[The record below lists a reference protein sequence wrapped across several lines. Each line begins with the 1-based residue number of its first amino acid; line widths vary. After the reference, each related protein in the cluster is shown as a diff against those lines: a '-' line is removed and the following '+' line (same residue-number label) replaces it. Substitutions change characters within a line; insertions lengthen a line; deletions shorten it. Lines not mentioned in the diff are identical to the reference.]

1 MKLNITLI
9 INSILLILFLV
20 LTIVSYNDL
29 YVITSYLLTGLLFII
44 GVIGCIDYRPMGY
57 ISLALSIISCGLL
70 TYLQFI

>member
-9 INSILLILFLV
+9 INSLLLIGFIV
-20 LTIVSYNDL
+20 LSLSYHNEV
-29 YVITSYLLTGLLFII
+29 YMITSYLLTGLLFII

-57 ISLALSIISCGLL
+57 VSLVISILACGLL